1 MNSIPSD
8 AKQKDWA
15 WKFLALLA
23 SDDGGYMVQRIG
35 NDVSGI
41 AAAANDPRIVPK
53 KLNRDKI
60 LPLFQKANILHYAES
75 PISDQ
80 ITDALK
86 RTGDAIL
93 LKQDTPKVLLDKAAA
108 DVQKALDD
116 YYAKKK

>member
-1 MNSIPSD
+1 
-8 AKQKDWA
+8 
-15 WKFLALLA
+15 
-23 SDDGGYMVQRIG
+23 MVQRIG

-41 AAAANDPRIVPK
+41 ITSANDPRIVPK

-60 LPLFQKANILHYAES
+60 LPLFLKANILHYAES

-80 ITDALK
+80 IIAIFK
-86 RTGDAIL
+86 RTGDAVL
-93 LKQDTPKVLLDKAAA
+93 LKQDTPKALIDKGAA